1 MKESSIG
8 RDSGNLVNAEPNPD
22 RASDRVIYEQPL
34 SERIR
39 SFLRLE
45 YLFERAHYQLCAA
58 DPWSSRS
65 TLESIIDVLSVL
77 SRADLK
83 KELIKELERYAAR
96 LETLA
101 RNPNVDQ
108 TRLEN
113 VLERIRSVLNQLRNV
128 DSIIGHEL
136 RYNEL
141 LNAVK
146 QRNSMPAGTCNFDLP
161 AYHYWLKL
169 PSAQRTRDLRSWL
182 SSFDLLHEAV
192 SLCLSLVR
200 ESATVTRELA
210 IAGFFQKNL
219 ETATPCQMI
228 RVSLPQNAELFAEI
242 SAGRHRFT
250 VRFMAFGDPSSRPV
264 QTDEDVKFDL
274 LCCVI

>member
-1 MKESSIG
+1 M
-8 RDSGNLVNAEPNPD
+8 NAQPKPD
-22 RASDRVIYEQPL
+22 RASERVYYEQPL

-45 YLFERAHYQLCAA
+45 YLFERAHYQLNAG
-58 DPWSSRS
+58 DPWSSRN

-96 LETLA
+96 LEALA

-108 TRLEN
+108 SRLED
-113 VLERIRSVLNQLRNV
+113 VLDRIRAVLHRLRNA
-128 DSIIGHEL
+128 DSVIGHEL

-169 PSAQRTRDLRSWL
+169 PADNRIQDLKSWL
-182 SSFDLLHEAV
+182 SSFDLLNEAV

-200 ESATVTRELA
+200 ESATKTRELA

-219 ETATPCQMI
+219 ETSTPCQMI
-228 RVSLPQNAELFAEI
+228 RVSLPREAEFFAEI

-250 VRFMAFGDPSSRPV
+250 VRFMAFADPSTRPV
-264 QTDEDVKFDL
+264 QTDEDIEFDL

>member
-1 MKESSIG
+1 MKESTIG
-8 RDSGNLVNAEPNPD
+8 RDSGNLVNAQPKPD

-45 YLFERAHYQLCAA
+45 YLFERARYQLNTG
-58 DPWSSRS
+58 DQWSSRN

-83 KELIKELERYAAR
+83 KELINELERYAAR
-96 LETLA
+96 LDALA

-108 TRLEN
+108 SRLEE
-113 VLERIRSVLNQLRNV
+113 VLERIRSVLHRLRNT
-128 DSIIGHEL
+128 DSVIGHEL

-146 QRNSMPAGTCNFDLP
+146 QRTSMPAGTCNFDLP
-161 AYHYWLKL
+161 SYHYWLKL
-169 PSAQRTRDLRSWL
+169 PPDQRTKDLRAWL
-182 SSFDLLHEAV
+182 SSFDLLDESF
-192 SLCLSLVR
+192 SLCLNLVR
-200 ESATVTRELA
+200 DSATKTRELA

-219 ETATPCQMI
+219 ETSTPCQMI
-228 RVSLPQNAELFAEI
+228 RVSLSREAEFFAEI

-250 VRFMAFGDPSSRPV
+250 VRFMAFADPSSRPV
-264 QTDEDVKFDL
+264 QTDEDIEFDL

>member
-1 MKESSIG
+1 MKESRVG
-8 RDSGNLVNAEPNPD
+8 RDSGNLVNAQPQPD
-22 RASDRVIYEQPL
+22 RASDRVVYEQPL

-45 YLFERAHYQLCAA
+45 YLFERANHQLYAG

-77 SRADLK
+77 SRADIK
-83 KELIKELERYAAR
+83 KELIKELERYAAK
-96 LETLA
+96 LESLA

-108 TRLEN
+108 ARLES
-113 VLERIRSVLNQLRNV
+113 VLERIRSVLYRLRNL
-128 DSIIGHEL
+128 DSAIGHEL

-161 AYHYWLKL
+161 AYHYWLRL
-169 PSAQRTRDLRSWL
+169 PSEDRIRDLRNWL

-200 ESATVTRELA
+200 ESATETRELA

-219 ETATPCQMI
+219 ETSTPCQMI
-228 RVSLPQNAELFAEI
+228 RVSLPRDAGFFAEI

-250 VRFMAFGDPSSRPV
+250 VRFMAFGEPSSRPV
-264 QTDEDVKFDL
+264 QSNEDIEFDL

>member
-1 MKESSIG
+1 M
-8 RDSGNLVNAEPNPD
+8 NAQPKPD

-45 YLFERAHYQLCAA
+45 YLFERAHYQLSAD

-96 LETLA
+96 LEALA

-108 TRLEN
+108 ARLEN
-113 VLERIRSVLNQLRNV
+113 VLERIRSVLHQLRNL
-128 DSIIGHEL
+128 DSVIGHEL

-161 AYHYWLKL
+161 AFHYWLKL
-169 PSAQRTRDLRSWL
+169 PSDQRTTDLRSWL

-228 RVSLPQNAELFAEI
+228 RVSLPQSAELFAEI

>member
-1 MKESSIG
+1 MKESTIG
-8 RDSGNLVNAEPNPD
+8 SDSGNLVNAPSQPD

-45 YLFERAHYQLCAA
+45 YLFERANYQLNAG
-58 DPWSSRS
+58 DPWSSRN
-65 TLESIIDVLSVL
+65 TLESIIEVLSVL

-96 LETLA
+96 LESLA
-101 RNPNVDQ
+101 SNPNVDQ
-108 TRLEN
+108 SRLED
-113 VLERIRSVLNQLRNV
+113 VLERIRSVLHQLRNL
-128 DSIIGHEL
+128 DSVIGHEL

-169 PSAQRTRDLRSWL
+169 PSEHRSRDLRSWL

-200 ESATVTRELA
+200 ESATETRELA

-219 ETATPCQMI
+219 ETSTPCQMI
-228 RVSLPQNAELFAEI
+228 RVSLPRDAGIFAEI

-264 QTDEDVKFDL
+264 QTDQDIEFDL

>member
-1 MKESSIG
+1 VKESEIG
-8 RDSGNLVNAEPNPD
+8 RDSGNLVNAQPKPD
-22 RASDRVIYEQPL
+22 RATDRVIYEQPL

-45 YLFERAHYQLCAA
+45 YLFERAHHQVKAG
-58 DPWSSRS
+58 DPWSSRN

-96 LETLA
+96 LESLA

-108 TRLEN
+108 SRLQD
-113 VLERIRSVLNQLRNV
+113 VLDRIRSVLHQLRNI
-128 DSIIGHEL
+128 DSVIGHEL

-161 AYHYWLKL
+161 AFHYWLTL
-169 PSAQRTRDLRSWL
+169 PSEQRIRDLRIWL
-182 SSFDLLHEAV
+182 ASFELLHEAV

-200 ESATVTRELA
+200 ESATETRELA

-219 ETATPCQMI
+219 ETSTPCQMI
-228 RVSLPQNAELFAEI
+228 RVSLPRGAAFFAEV

-264 QTDEDVKFDL
+264 QTDEDIEFDL

>member
-1 MKESSIG
+1 MKESETGS
-8 RDSGNLVNAEPNPD
+8 DSGNLVNAQPKPD
-22 RASDRVIYEQPL
+22 PASDRVIYEQPL

-45 YLFERAHYQLCAA
+45 YLFERAHYQLNAG
-58 DPWSSRS
+58 DPWSSRN

-77 SRADLK
+77 GRADLK
-83 KELIKELERYAAR
+83 KELITELERYAAR
-96 LETLA
+96 LEALT

-108 TRLEN
+108 SRLQD
-113 VLERIRSVLNQLRNV
+113 VLERIRSVLHELRNV
-128 DSIIGHEL
+128 DSVIGHEL

-161 AYHYWLKL
+161 AYHYWLKS
-169 PSAQRTRDLRSWL
+169 PSDRRIHDLRTWM
-182 SSFDLLHEAV
+182 SSFDLLNEAV

-200 ESATVTRELA
+200 ESANQTRELA

-219 ETATPCQMI
+219 ETSTPCQMI
-228 RVSLPQNAELFAEI
+228 RVSLPREAEFFAEI

-250 VRFMAFGDPSSRPV
+250 VRFMAFTDPSTRPV
-264 QTDEDVKFDL
+264 QTDEDIEFDL

>member
-1 MKESSIG
+1 M
-8 RDSGNLVNAEPNPD
+8 NAQLQPD

-45 YLFERAHYQLCAA
+45 YLFERANYQLSAG
-58 DPWSSRS
+58 DSWSSRN

-96 LETLA
+96 LESLA
-101 RNPNVDQ
+101 RNPNVDPS
-108 TRLEN
+108 RLED
-113 VLERIRSVLNQLRNV
+113 VLERIRSVLHRLRNL
-128 DSIIGHEL
+128 DSVIGHEL

-169 PSAQRTRDLRSWL
+169 PAEQRTRDLRSWL
-182 SSFDLLHEAV
+182 ASFDLLHEAV

-200 ESATVTRELA
+200 ESATETRELA

-219 ETATPCQMI
+219 ETSTPCQMI
-228 RVSLPQNAELFAEI
+228 RVSLPRNAEYFAEI

-264 QTDEDVKFDL
+264 QSDQDIEFDL